1 MACSIRLL
9 CATLLAGLLTI
20 GYAQLPLKR
29 GMELSYSG
37 EAKVQSGGQSIT
49 ANVQVTDLVIEVQEG
64 KKCVIASLRVFAP
77 QVEGRNIPKEAA
89 LRLLNIGAAGEE
101 GSVSFEQ
108 IVAEI
113 PPFPFT
119 RQFAQILPV
128 YFLSAQKL
136 EIGKSWVTKERI
148 LAPTEMEGEVQY
160 TVKGKEKVGES
171 QCIVVTRTLPNPLP
185 IPQTKDAQILKIA
198 DTFWVDER
206 VGIVR
211 KIQREL
217 VLQIREGQTLTT
229 NLQLELK
236 VEKVLDEQTLAQ
248 RLRELETVKS
258 VQKNLG
264 LPILSKP
271 SKETLNSAEQAID
284 EFLQKFPNSPYRPYL
299 ETWQRVTQILKQQV
313 QRQQQQGALIGNPAP
328 DFELPTVSGKQKVK
342 LSDLKGKVVVL
353 NFFAHW

>member
-1 MACSIRLL
+1 MTWSVRLL
-9 CATLLAGLLTI
+9 CVALLATLLTVGH
-20 GYAQLPLKR
+20 AQSPLKR

-49 ANVQVTDLVIEVQEG
+49 ATAQVTDLVTEVQEG

-77 QVEGRNIPKEAA
+77 QVEGRNIPQEAS
-89 LRLLNIGAAGEE
+89 LRFLDIGSGGEE
-101 GSVSFEQ
+101 NPVSLEQ
-108 IVAEI
+108 IIAEI

-128 YFLSAQKL
+128 YFLSAQTL
-136 EIGKSWVTKERI
+136 EIGKSWTTKERV
-148 LAPTEMEGEVQY
+148 LAPTELEGEVQY
-160 TVKGKEKVGES
+160 VVKGKEKIGES
-171 QCIVVTRTLPNPLP
+171 QCIVVTRTLPKPLS

-198 DTFWVDER
+198 DTLWVDER
-206 VGIVR
+206 TGVVR

-217 VLQIREGQTLTT
+217 ALQIREGQTLTT

-236 VEKVLDEQTLAQ
+236 TEKILDEQTLAQ
-248 RLRELETVKS
+248 RLKELEAIKS
-258 VQKNLG
+258 VQQKLG

-271 SKETLNSAEQAID
+271 SKETLDSAEQAIG
-284 EFLQKFPNSPYRPYL
+284 EFLQKFPNSLYRPYL
-299 ETWQRVTQILKQQV
+299 ETWQRVAQILKQQV

-328 DFELPTVSGKQKVK
+328 DFELPTLDGKRKVK

-353 NFFAHW
+353 NFFSHW